1 MTPAGDN
8 LAAHLR
14 DARFHL
20 ANAARSIDR
29 ARDHARRQA
38 SDRELAQL
46 DRFARLARG
55 LLYRIGRRE
64 LGRVRWSR

>member
-29 ARDHARRQA
+29 ARDHTRRQT

-46 DRFARLARG
+46 DRYARLACS
-55 LLYRIGRRE
+55 LLGRIGRRE
-64 LGRVRWSR
+64 LRRTWPR